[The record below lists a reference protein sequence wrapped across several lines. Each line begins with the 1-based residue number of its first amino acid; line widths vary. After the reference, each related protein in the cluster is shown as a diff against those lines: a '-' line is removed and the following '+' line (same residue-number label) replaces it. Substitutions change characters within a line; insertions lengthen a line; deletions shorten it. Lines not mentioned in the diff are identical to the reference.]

1 MVSVESESLPSCSSR
16 SIHESEDVCDCWVSS
31 CWSSRSRT
39 QGHRDLVDRTKEEE
53 GMIRL
58 ICGRSEGEGYGDGG
72 MDGERDSSDG
82 LECDLIDS
90 MTLLCEERLTLMG
103 GDGVQEGGE

>member
-1 MVSVESESLPSCSSR
+1 MLVELFVLMESMVSVEGLMEPLLEPPSLLSSSNQSIHDSEDVGDCWKVPCSSR
-16 SIHESEDVCDCWVSS
+16 ST
-31 CWSSRSRT
+31 T

-58 ICGRSEGEGYGDGG
+58 ICDWSEGEGYNGCG

-90 MTLLCEERLTLMG
+90 TT
-103 GDGVQEGGE
+103 V

>member
-1 MVSVESESLPSCSSR
+1 M
-16 SIHESEDVCDCWVSS
+16 
-31 CWSSRSRT
+31 
-39 QGHRDLVDRTKEEE
+39 VDRTKEEE

-58 ICGRSEGEGYGDGG
+58 ICDWSEGEGYNGSG

-90 MTLLCEERLTLMG
+90 TTM
-103 GDGVQEGGE
+103 